1 MRTTSSTSAAAPSS
15 SPSSSSSSSSDKNN
29 NHKAFRRS
37 VLPHESLA
45 GICIQYNISMQ
56 ELKSVNNG
64 FVNENTAHAKG
75 WVMIPHFDR
84 DGKRIIS
91 DASAGTSGGKGSS
104 DAIDKLRR
112 HYELPGTPEKD
123 EALETN
129 EVEEREGRDV
139 EVIDTIRYEY
149 KPAEKKGVSET
160 KTRKKE
166 REENVDD
173 NRNSNSNTSVSHQHG
188 REVKNDACGP
198 SSMFVR
204 DKPLFTPHK
213 EKPAA
218 AADAITMEG
227 TGIRAAMKYKTK
239 TFFSK
244 LKSKALHL
252 TADLR
257 EEQRAGSPN
266 FRESLNDIRGPPPKG
281 KGD

>member
-1 MRTTSSTSAAAPSS
+1 MRTTSSTSA
-15 SPSSSSSSSSDKNN
+15 PSSSSSSSSSFDKNN

-123 EALETN
+123 DALETN
-129 EVEEREGRDV
+129 EVEEGEGKDV

-188 REVKNDACGP
+188 RVAKNDACGP
-198 SSMFVR
+198 SSMFAR